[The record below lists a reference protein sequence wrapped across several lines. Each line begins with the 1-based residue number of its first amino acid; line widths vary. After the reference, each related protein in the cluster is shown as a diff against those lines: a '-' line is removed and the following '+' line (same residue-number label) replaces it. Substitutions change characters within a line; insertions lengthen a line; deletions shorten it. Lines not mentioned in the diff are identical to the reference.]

1 MIEQS
6 ENVTSVNRPNLS
18 ACYLNRMTDYL
29 VRTYGISAENAARF
43 IKGIMQSRYQA
54 RQVTYVKTVGPGRT
68 QIVKSDLNKFIRELH
83 DKVIAPSG
91 SVYYPTSVKPSPVS
105 EFLNYKKKQRSKVK
119 KEQLKAIARGD
130 SREAN
135 RLWYLQASIKISMN
149 SLPGAY
155 ASLYSIFYD
164 KGGYNTITSTG
175 RAQISR
181 SSATVEMFLGG
192 MLSFFSEGELINF
205 ILINLQYRP
214 SDEEITHAMG
224 KYNLKQVNAE
234 SLYRYY
240 QVHFS
245 RYTKEKDYLMARDL
259 IFRLSP
265 IEINFLFYYCNLR
278 NILQFNEEVFKP
290 RIRDMLNPDNYPP
303 IDGTVDDMYKFDDPT
318 RTLVSVA
325 FAERLNKQS
334 TETIAKEHKELIPV
348 FIGLARG
355 IKKRVNELKELLT
368 TFCWT
373 YADIPNVKA
382 KQMAT
387 RNTVI
392 LQDTD
397 SNLYSGVQ
405 WAEWYAGHKKFN
417 VDSESL
423 AINALMGYLLHIT
436 VEFAMWRFSSKMGCT
451 APHMKTISMKG
462 EFNFS
467 IVVLFEIK
475 KIYANLIVC
484 REGTMLPKLTP
495 DIKGALLRGSSKS
508 EEVNQFTEDLIVNK
522 ILIPATNGKISAYDL
537 IDTVVNF
544 ELKLKASMER
554 GEMTFLNSDSIRLD
568 KDYKNPEQTPIVL
581 AYRFWEDLMSKKYGD
596 ITRPTKCSSFP
607 CLYPDTA
614 YMDWAKKHYPKFQAK
629 LEEWL
634 KSHKYPSKLIINPSI
649 DRVPPMLIPL
659 IDVKKI
665 IYQDCQGAY
674 YTLRRLNIS
683 TGHPKLKI
691 RFSEIYGKPELTS

>member
-1 MIEQS
+1 MEFQKIMKKHI
-6 ENVTSVNRPNLS
+6 NVLKTQKKMNALNNTFVVQFQKNLHKKT
-18 ACYLNRMTDYL
+18 AH
-29 VRTYGISAENAARF
+29 F
-43 IKGIMQSRYQA
+43 I
-54 RQVTYVKTVGPGRT
+54 
-68 QIVKSDLNKFIRELH
+68 
-83 DKVIAPSG
+83 
-91 SVYYPTSVKPSPVS
+91 
-105 EFLNYKKKQRSKVK
+105 
-119 KEQLKAIARGD
+119 QLKI
-130 SREAN
+130 
-135 RLWYLQASIKISMN
+135 QK
-149 SLPGAY
+149 
-155 ASLYSIFYD
+155 
-164 KGGYNTITSTG
+164 
-175 RAQISR
+175 
-181 SSATVEMFLGG
+181 
-192 MLSFFSEGELINF
+192 
-205 ILINLQYRP
+205 
-214 SDEEITHAMG
+214 
-224 KYNLKQVNAE
+224 
-234 SLYRYY
+234 
-240 QVHFS
+240 
-245 RYTKEKDYLMARDL
+245 
-259 IFRLSP
+259 
-265 IEINFLFYYCNLR
+265 
-278 NILQFNEEVFKP
+278 
-290 RIRDMLNPDNYPP
+290 
-303 IDGTVDDMYKFDDPT
+303 
-318 RTLVSVA
+318 
-325 FAERLNKQS
+325 
-334 TETIAKEHKELIPV
+334 LIPV

-355 IKKRVNELKELLT
+355 IKKKVNEITELLT

-397 SNLYSGVQ
+397 SNLYSCAQ

-451 APHMKTISMKG
+451 SPHMKTISMKG

-544 ELKLKASMER
+544 ELKLKGSMER
-554 GEMTFLNSDSIRLD
+554 GETTYLNSDSIRLD
-568 KDYKNPEQTPIVL
+568 KDYKNPDQTPIVL
-581 AYRFWEDLMSKKYGD
+581 AYRFWDELLSKKFGA

-607 CLYPDTA
+607 CLYPDA
-614 YMDWAKKHYPKFQAK
+614 KYMDWAKKHYPKFQVK

-634 KSHKYPSKLIINPSI
+634 KKHKYPSKLIINTSI

-665 IYQDCQGAY
+665 IYQNCQGAY

-683 TGHPKLKI
+683 TGHPKMEIL
-691 RFSEIYGKPELTS
+691 FSEIYGKPDSAVIG